1 MRPPAAPH
9 VLLALA
15 LVVSLVVSSVAGCR
29 GSQPV
34 VAGDKP
40 QAQSTRSSS
49 FRPQAHEK
57 IAVLV
62 RDNAHLYY
70 RREDGARRQ
79 VEDAFEQE
87 AARRGYRLATRSQVE
102 AIKEEISFQSDSPWT
117 ADEGAE
123 PGDLYNV
130 TALLIASINEVQKLD
145 RPSRASRVPD
155 PDRDGFFSKLLDNI
169 LDSAPRETHYSETN
183 VSADLISVREGEVL
197 WSGSYTGAVQ
207 IQEDQPESRAILA
220 VSQVVAQSLPS
231 R

>member
-15 LVVSLVVSSVAGCR
+15 LVVSPVVSSVAGCR
-29 GSQPV
+29 GSQSV
-34 VAGDKP
+34 VIGDKP

-102 AIKEEISFQSDSPWT
+102 AIKEEIDFQSDSPWT

-169 LDSAPRETHYSETN
+169 LDSAPRETHYSEAN

-220 VSQVVAQSLPS
+220 VSRVVAHSLPS